1 MEKSLKEYQAIIF
14 DMDGTLVDSFSFFL
28 GALNQLAKKHK
39 FKSVEL
45 HEVEQYKHLSPK
57 EIMKE
62 MNVSKWKLPWI
73 AKDFIRL
80 MKERDQEVYM
90 FEGMRDHL
98 IELHKRGYTL
108 AIITSNSKENCQS
121 ILGKELCELFS
132 HIDGGSSIFGKA
144 KRIKRVLNILNL
156 NKEQAIYVGDQTTD
170 GEAAHKAGIDFAA
183 VGWGYTSAE
192 KLKTI
197 QPKVVLNDLA
207 TMKEFF

>member
-62 MNVSKWKLPWI
+62 MNVSRWKLPWI

-80 MKERDQEVYM
+80 
-90 FEGMRDHL
+90 
-98 IELHKRGYTL
+98 
-108 AIITSNSKENCQS
+108 
-121 ILGKELCELFS
+121 
-132 HIDGGSSIFGKA
+132 
-144 KRIKRVLNILNL
+144 
-156 NKEQAIYVGDQTTD
+156 
-170 GEAAHKAGIDFAA
+170 
-183 VGWGYTSAE
+183 
-192 KLKTI
+192 
-197 QPKVVLNDLA
+197 
-207 TMKEFF
+207 